1 MYPIQKLN
9 SHNPDSTA
17 TRRYKHADYGIIVY
31 RGIEVGIHLKPGLH
45 DDDFV
50 ARAIGNLAAYR
61 LHQDRAEQL
70 EWQVLRVDGS
80 NSHHFRLVVRHPDRA
95 LDIGIRRDLSR
106 ILKDLSDE
114 TIDQLRER
122 FRPALREGLR
132 PVPLRHVK
140 EDINFWRD
148 DFWNYIG

>member
-1 MYPIQKLN
+1 MKVN
-9 SHNPDSTA
+9 
-17 TRRYKHADYGIIVY
+17 
-31 RGIEVGIHLKPGLH
+31 RGIEIGIHLKPGLH

-61 LHQDRAEQL
+61 LQQDRGERL

-80 NSHHFRLVVRHPDRA
+80 SSHHFRLVVRHPDRA
-95 LDIGIRRDLSR
+95 LDVGIRRGLFR
-106 ILKDLSDE
+106 IIKDLSDE
-114 TIDQLRER
+114 TLDQLRER
-122 FRPALREGLR
+122 FRHALRDGLK

-140 EDINFWRD
+140 EDINFWQD